1 MPRTRLSAALWLFIV
16 FASGILVGVV
26 SHRLYVT
33 STASANANAAPRT
46 MDEFRRRYLSE
57 MKERVGANDE
67 QLASVTRI
75 LDDTKQKF
83 DALHAQE
90 KPLHDRIQQ
99 DQIDAIKALLNDQ
112 QKVAYDEWRAE
123 RERRRQVAMAQK
135 KKK

>member
-1 MPRTRLSAALWLFIV
+1 MLRTRFSAALYLLIV

-33 STASANANAAPRT
+33 STASANTAPRT
-46 MDEFRRRYLSE
+46 MDEFRKRYLSE
-57 MKERVGANDE
+57 MKEKVGANDQ
-67 QLASVTRI
+67 QLASVATI
-75 LDDTKQKF
+75 LNETKQKF
-83 DALHAQE
+83 DNLHAQE

-99 DQIDAIKALLNDQ
+99 DQVDAIKALLTDQ

-123 RERRRQVAMAQK
+123 REKRRQLALAQK

>member
-1 MPRTRLSAALWLFIV
+1 MLRTRLSAALYLAIV

-33 STASANANAAPRT
+33 NTASANTAPRT

-57 MKERVGANDE
+57 MKDRVGANDE
-67 QLASVTRI
+67 QLAAVGRI
-75 LDDTKQKF
+75 LDETKGKF

-99 DQIDAIKALLNDQ
+99 EQVDAVKALLNDK
-112 QKVAYDEWRAE
+112 QKVAFDEWRAE
-123 RERRRQVAMAQK
+123 RERRRALAQAQRK
-135 KKK
+135 K